1 MRARVLAAA
10 ATIAAL
16 TACTAGQP
24 DEGASPPAPAT
35 SPAANPSTTPPGAT
49 ASPSPTATNPTTTN
63 PTTSDPTAQ
72 PVTQPLVLAV
82 HATRTVADVPTKAAR
97 TLADRATRDK
107 RLTIRWAEL
116 KQPGGGRAEVRLATT
131 KTAARALLKD
141 VHADDDLLALVP
153 AEAVDERVR
162 VLTVGGR
169 HPLRD
174 PARYPLRTSAAEAQP
189 EVTTV
194 TIVGDVMLG
203 RRVARASGNDP
214 SRPLRPTAKRLA
226 SAEITVGNLESTLS
240 DDGSPTQGGDSF
252 HADPAIIKGL
262 ELAGF
267 DAVVLAN
274 NHLGDYGQRAL
285 RQTLATLRAADLP
298 YVGAGR
304 NLTEARRPVII
315 SRDGVRVG
323 FIATES
329 IGETPAATAD
339 RGGTN
344 RLNMP
349 PRTGP
354 LNEKQMDRISGDI
367 EKLADR
373 VDVVIVIPHWGTQY
387 THVPEASQRRAAR
400 AFVTAGA
407 DLVIGGHPHWVQ
419 GWERMSGSLVVHSLG
434 NFVFDMD
441 FQTKTMEGIF
451 VEIVLWDD
459 EVKAVEPVP
468 YRLDSRFVP
477 RVVKGRQA
485 ERILG
490 DVWSTSRGAFARP

>member
-1 MRARVLAAA
+1 MRARVLATAV
-10 ATIAAL
+10 TLAAL
-16 TACTAGQP
+16 TACTVGQP
-24 DEGASPPAPAT
+24 GDDQRDERGRQPSPSTSAPT
-35 SPAANPSTTPPGAT
+35 SPTPAAGTPAQTTTPTAANPAEET
-49 ASPSPTATNPTTTN
+49 A
-63 PTTSDPTAQ
+63 
-72 PVTQPLVLAV
+72 TQPLVLAV
-82 HATRTVADVPTKAAR
+82 HATRTIADVPTKAAR
-97 TLADRATRDK
+97 ALVGQATRDK
-107 RLTIRWAEL
+107 KPTIRWAQL
-116 KQPGGGRAEVRLATT
+116 GQPGGGRAKVRLATS
-131 KTAARALLKD
+131 AGSARALLKD
-141 VHADDDLLALVP
+141 VRADDDLLALVP
-153 AEAVDERVR
+153 AAAVDATVR
-162 VLTVGGR
+162 VLTVGKR

-174 PARYPLRTSAAEAQP
+174 PARYPLQTAATSRQP

-214 SRPLRPTAKRLA
+214 IRPLRPTAKRLA
-226 SAEITVGNLESTLS
+226 AAEITVGNLESTLS

-252 HADPAIIKGL
+252 HADPDIIKGL
-262 ELAGF
+262 KLAGF
-267 DAVVLAN
+267 DTVVLAN
-274 NHLGDYGQRAL
+274 NHLGDYGQQAL
-285 RQTLATLRAADLP
+285 RQTLARLRAAELP

-304 NLTEARRPVII
+304 DLKEARRPVII
-315 SRDGVRVG
+315 TRDGVRVG
-323 FIATES
+323 FIGTES

-354 LNEKQMDRISGDI
+354 LNQRQLDRISGDI

-373 VDVVIVIPHWGTQY
+373 VDVVIVVPHWGTQY

-400 AFVTAGA
+400 AFVAAGA

-419 GWERMSGSLVVHSLG
+419 GWERMDEAIVVHSLG

-451 VEIVLWDD
+451 VEIVLWGDQ
-459 EVKAVEPVP
+459 VKAVEPVP
-468 YRLDSRFVP
+468 YRMDSRFVP

-485 ERILG
+485 ERILA
-490 DVWSTSRGAFARP
+490 DVWSTSRGPYRVP